1 MKVTKRQLRRII
13 REEKRKLVSEQIDP
27 EMADLQQ
34 SMADHILEMLYE
46 EQMYT
51 DLDLEDG
58 AVVDALA
65 AALRDVES
73 RLRRNVPSQGVY
85 V

>member
-1 MKVTKRQLRRII
+1 MKVTKIQLRRII
-13 REEKRKLVSEQIDP
+13 REEKRKVLAEQIDP
-27 EMADLQQ
+27 EMSQLQK
-34 SMADHILEMLYE
+34 SMADHILEMLHE
-46 EQMYT
+46 EQMYA

-65 AALRDVES
+65 AALRDVEHQ
-73 RLRRNVPSQGVY
+73 LRKNVPSQGVY